1 MPEVI
6 RLARRDGGT
15 RVRMVRTMTR
25 HPRWGD
31 FGIDARDLRGRVAHI
46 KPAKAG
52 PVVRAFYELYA
63 ESQGKARWGDKT
75 PRYMRA
81 MPRIEK
87 ALPEARFIHIIRDGR
102 DVALSQ
108 RERALDGA
116 DVSHHRVGHALAEA
130 DPDGARA
137 RGRARQLP
145 RGPLRGPGRQPGA
158 DAARHLRAT
167 STSRSTPVMLRYYER
182 AADRLTE
189 IDRDLGRDGAARSA
203 PARSGSRATR

>member
-1 MPEVI
+1 MLDAHPDLTIPPEMHFVPQVI

-15 RVRMVRTMTR
+15 RRADGANDGR

-31 FGIDARDLRGRVAHI
+31 FGIEARELRGRVAHI

-108 RERALDGA
+108 RERALDG
-116 DVSHHRVGHALAEA
+116 
-130 DPDGARA
+130 P
-137 RGRARQLP
+137 
-145 RGPLRGPGRQPGA
+145 
-158 DAARHLRAT
+158 T
-167 STSRSTPVMLRYYER
+167 
-182 AADRLTE
+182 
-189 IDRDLGRDGAARSA
+189 
-203 PARSGSRATR
+203 

>member
-1 MPEVI
+1 MRRPAAPFVVGVNRSGTTLLRLMLDAHPDLTIPPETHFVPEVI

-31 FGIDARDLRGRVAHI
+31 FGIDARELRGRVAHI

-108 RERALDGA
+108 SERALDGA
-116 DVSHHRVGHALAEA
+116 DVDPHRVGHALAEA

-145 RGPLRGPGRQPGA
+145 GGPIRGPRRR
-158 DAARHLRAT
+158 ARSRRCAESATT
-167 STSRSTPVMLRYYER
+167 STCRSSR
-182 AADRLTE
+182 
-189 IDRDLGRDGAARSA
+189 
-203 PARSGSRATR
+203 